1 MVATE
6 NGPLSMCVHN
16 AERDQHV
23 FTPALIRTNN
33 GPRWWD
39 AESGKLVPTQQKIE
53 LIEKELIPMKRL
65 KGRMRAKVN
74 AVKIQETI

>member
-23 FTPALIRTNN
+23 FTPALMQTSD

-39 AESGKLVPTQQKIE
+39 AESGELAASRPQAELVQE
-53 LIEKELIPMKRL
+53 VLIPFKRL
-65 KGRMRAKVN
+65 KGRMRAEASAIRQTRVN
-74 AVKIQETI
+74 